1 MKTKKKQKIKDEYGY
16 KAYVSMEKINA
27 IRFLDNG
34 GIPNNKLNKKDNKEA
49 KTEYKRRLLILIK
62 WFINKNKKL
71 RHIVGTKL
79 KTKNIDKKLKR
90 LKWKSLKEIYEL
102 CLNYNKKNK
111 TRKK

>member
-1 MKTKKKQKIKDEYGY
+1 MKTKKKLKIKDEYGY

-34 GIPNNKLNKKDNKEA
+34 GIPNNKLSKNDNKEA
-49 KTEYKRRLLILIK
+49 KIEYKRRLLILIK

-71 RHIVGTKL
+71 KYMVMKKL
-79 KTKNIDKKLKR
+79 KTKKIDKKLKR
-90 LKWKSLKEIYEL
+90 LTWKSLKEIYEF
-102 CLNYNKKNK
+102 CLNYSNKNK

>member
-1 MKTKKKQKIKDEYGY
+1 
-16 KAYVSMEKINA
+16 MEKINA

-34 GIPNNKLNKKDNKEA
+34 GIPNNKLKKKDNKEA
-49 KTEYKRRLLILIK
+49 KIEYKRRLLILIK

-71 RHIVGTKL
+71 RHIVAKNL

-90 LKWKSLKEIYEL
+90 LKWKSLKEIYDL

>member
-34 GIPNNKLNKKDNKEA
+34 GIPNNKLNKNDKKEA

-62 WFINKNKKL
+62 WFANKNKKL
-71 RHIVGTKL
+71 KYLIMKKL
-79 KTKNIDKKLKR
+79 KTKKIDKKLKR
-90 LKWKSLKEIYEL
+90 LSWKSLKDIYDF
-102 CLNYNKKNK
+102 CLNYNLKNK

>member
-16 KAYVSMEKINA
+16 KTYVSMEKINA

-49 KTEYKRRLLILIK
+49 KIEYKRRLLISIN
-62 WFINKNKKL
+62 WFINKNRKVRYMVIK
-71 RHIVGTKL
+71 KL
-79 KTKNIDKKLKR
+79 KTKKIDKKLKR
-90 LKWKSLKEIYEL
+90 LSWKSLKEIYDF
-102 CLNYNKKNK
+102 CLHHYNKK

>member
-49 KTEYKRRLLILIK
+49 KIEYKRRLLILIK

-71 RHIVGTKL
+71 RYMITKKL

-90 LKWKSLKEIYEL
+90 LKWKSLKEIYDL
-102 CLNYNKKNK
+102 CLQYNKKNK